1 MQLVQLL
8 AKPLWLSS
16 LINKLKVPSDKAVEL
31 IVDNKSAIDLA
42 YNPVSH
48 GRNKHINTKFH
59 FLRDQVSKCR
69 IKLRHCRSEVQLVDI
84 MTKSLKAERFKESRK
99 LLNVVCL

>member
-31 IVDNKSAIDLA
+31 IVDSKSAIDLA
-42 YNPVSH
+42 KNPVAH
-48 GRNKHINTKFH
+48 GRSKHIDTKFH
-59 FLRDQVSKCR
+59 FLRDRVSKDR
-69 IKLRHCRSEVQLVDI
+69 IKLRHCKSKVQLADI
-84 MTKSLKAERFKESRK
+84 MTKSLKVERFKVFRK
-99 LLNVVCL
+99 LLNVVCM